1 MFVLCPHC
9 QFLVALERSGL
20 PPAHCPRCRQAL
32 QPDDP
37 TARAPG
43 EDTAIAAPTQAQAA
57 EDSVGAR
64 PVASQLPAVATAD
77 DADVEHADQ
86 SARAAA
92 TEADGNLPGTAD
104 TPLPSND
111 SFAAP
116 GLQQDAA
123 PQVSPAVP
131 SMRRT
136 PGTSRRWQQPGVA
149 IPVLIA
155 LLVAQCLLADR
166 AQLAADA
173 RWRPLVTGMC
183 AALQCN
189 LPAWHEPA
197 AITLLD
203 RNVVADPLR
212 PGVLRVTAHFR
223 NDARWPQ
230 AWPTLLLS
238 LSDADGRVTGERLFA
253 PRDYLGT
260 HVTQD
265 RIGSGQ
271 AAGIRMAVLEPA
283 PRVVAFTFDFR

>member
-32 QPDDP
+32 QPSDP
-37 TARAPG
+37 TAAATG
-43 EDTAIAAPTQAQAA
+43 EDTAIATPTQAQAA
-57 EDSVGAR
+57 EDSVEAR
-64 PVASQLPAVATAD
+64 PVASQPAVATAD
-77 DADVEHADQ
+77 DADVEHADP

-92 TEADGNLPGTAD
+92 AEADGNQPGTAD
-104 TPLPSND
+104 TPLPGDD
-111 SFAAP
+111 SIAALD
-116 GLQQDAA
+116 LQQDPA
-123 PQVSPAVP
+123 PRVSPAVAP
-131 SMRRT
+131 MRRA
-136 PGTSRRWQQPGVA
+136 PGASRRWRQPGVA
-149 IPVLIA
+149 IPVLVVVLI
-155 LLVAQCLLADR
+155 AQCLLADR

-173 RWRPLVTGMC
+173 RWRPLVAGMC
-183 AALQCN
+183 AAFQCT

-230 AWPTLLLS
+230 AWPSLLLS

-253 PRDYLGT
+253 PRDYLEP

-265 RIGSGQ
+265 RIDSGQ
-271 AAGIRMAVLEPA
+271 TAAIRMAVREPA
-283 PRVVAFTFDFR
+283 PQVVAFTFDFR